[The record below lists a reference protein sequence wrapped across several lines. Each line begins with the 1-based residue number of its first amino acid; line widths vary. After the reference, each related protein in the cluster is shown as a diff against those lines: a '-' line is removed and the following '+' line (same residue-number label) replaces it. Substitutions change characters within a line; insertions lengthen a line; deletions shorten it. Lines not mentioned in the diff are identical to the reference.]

1 MIEEL
6 LSDLKLY
13 GALDYYINNYE
24 ARPKD
29 KLENVLQ
36 LLLEKEKLRRT
47 EGALKRRLSYAKFP
61 YVREWEEIDLKLNN
75 KIPFLKIKKLSTG
88 DFVSSNTNLCFIGA
102 PGLGKTHSLV
112 SIGRDL
118 CRQGMSVKFYTAC
131 ELVTLLEEAKESL
144 QLSKLMIRLMKPQL
158 LIIDELGFVPFSET
172 GARLLFDVFSKRY
185 ERSSIAVSTNLSFD
199 KWPEIFGSIELTTA
213 LIDRFTHNCNI
224 FTYEGKSARL
234 SQSLEKNKN

>member
-61 YVREWEEIDLKLNN
+61 YVREWEEIDLKLNK
-75 KIPFLKIKKLSTG
+75 KIPFSTIKKFSTG
-88 DFVSSNTNLCFIGA
+88 NFISKNTNLCFIGA

-118 CRQGMSVKFYTAC
+118 CRQGMSVRFYTAC
-131 ELVTLLEEAKESL
+131 DLVTQLEEAKEQL
-144 QLSKLMIRLMKPQL
+144 QLSKLMTRLMKPQL

-234 SQSLEKNKN
+234 SQSLEKNKK

>member
-1 MIEEL
+1 MIEDL
-6 LSDLKLY
+6 LSNLKLF
-13 GALDYYINNYE
+13 GALDYYSNEYE

-29 KLENVLQ
+29 SFEKTLKIMLT
-36 LLLEKEKLRRT
+36 KEKSRRSSN
-47 EGALKRRLSYAKFP
+47 ALKRRLSYAKFP
-61 YVREWEEIDLKLNN
+61 YVREWEQIDHKINS
-75 KIPFLKIKKLSTG
+75 KIPFLKIKKISSG
-88 DFVSSNTNLCFIGA
+88 DFVSKNSNLCFIGA

-118 CRQGMSVKFYTAC
+118 CREGMSVKFYTAC
-131 ELVTLLEEAKESL
+131 DLVTQLEEAKVNL
-144 QLSKLMIRLMKPQL
+144 QLTKFMNRLMKPQL

-185 ERSSIAVSTNLSFD
+185 ETSSIAVSTNLSFD

-224 FTYEGKSARL
+224 FTYVGKSVRL
-234 SQSLEKNKN
+234 SQSLNKKKI